1 MHRTGKPI
9 TLITPESNCHRTWSW
24 IVRGSTATLGHSAQS
39 QVERFERENNQQN
52 GRSRV
57 LYWKRASYCLH
68 GYLWCTKNLGC
79 IPCHIRR
86 GALPNATYMHMNG
99 SECVEY
105 GSTGYIH

>member
-57 LYWKRASYCLH
+57 LYWKQTGNALATASM
-68 GYLWCTKNLGC
+68 
-79 IPCHIRR
+79 
-86 GALPNATYMHMNG
+86 ATYGVLKILAAFRATSAAAHCRMQPT
-99 SECVEY
+99 C
-105 GSTGYIH
+105 T